1 MPDKNILIVLN
12 EDHGQWALGS
22 YGNREIN
29 TPTLDYLAR
38 TGVQMDNA
46 FTPTP
51 VCSPARACLLT
62 GRLSSQHGVHDYL
75 ASGSE
80 VDRQDW
86 LGDEILLPELLANAG
101 YQTALIGKWHLGNDN
116 RPQAGFE
123 YWFTH
128 SADYPIEHGGS
139 HRYSDQGQV
148 ITLSG
153 YKTQILTDRAISYLR
168 QRNVDRPFF
177 MLVSYTASHSP
188 WNNHPERLVNQYR
201 QCRFEDIPEDVLH
214 PFGKQNLESTFD
226 TRRNPHEGQAQY
238 YASVS
243 QVDEAVGR
251 IMDELDATGLR
262 DSTLLVFTS
271 DHGLNCGQHG
281 IWGKGNGTLPLN
293 MVEESIRIPLIF
305 NQPEVLYGG
314 QNRREFVD
322 HCDIFQTLVEY
333 AGVELPVRGENF
345 YPGRSFLPMLDNS
358 RPVMNWRDIQ
368 FGEYGDLRMVR
379 TTTHKLIHRYLDGSG
394 ELFDLLHDPR
404 ETINLLHDLDMQP
417 LVERLTSLIEAY
429 FSRYEDPVKSGRRV
443 RDLPKHNA
451 TEAWRSNID
460 SN

>member
-116 RPQAGFE
+116 QPQAGFE

-128 SADYPIEHGGS
+128 SADYPIEHGGL

-168 QRNVDRPFF
+168 RRDADRPFF
-177 MLVSYTASHSP
+177 LLVSYTASHSP
-188 WNNHPERLVNQYR
+188 WNNHPERLVDQYR
-201 QCRFEDIPEDVLH
+201 QCRFEDIPEDVLY

-226 TRRNPHEGQAQY
+226 SRQNPHEGQAQY

-251 IMDELDATGLR
+251 IMDELEATGLR
-262 DSTLLVFTS
+262 ASTLLIFTS

-281 IWGKGNGTLPLN
+281 IWGKGNGTIPLN

-305 NQPEVLYGG
+305 NQPGALFGG
-314 QNRREFVD
+314 QHRREFVD

-333 AGVELPVRGENF
+333 AGVEPPFRGENY
-345 YPGRSFLPMLDNS
+345 YPGRSFLPLLDNS
-358 RPVMNWRDIQ
+358 RPVVDWRDSQ

-379 TTTHKLIHRYLDGSG
+379 TTTHKLIRRYLQGSG
-394 ELFDLLHDPR
+394 ELFDLRHDPR
-404 ETINLLHDLDMQP
+404 ETVNLLYDPDMRP

-429 FSRYEDPVKSGRRV
+429 FSRYEDPLKSGLRV
-443 RDLPKHNA
+443 RDLPKHNT
-451 TEAWRSNID
+451 TEAWRTNID
-460 SN
+460 SD

>member
-1 MPDKNILIVLN
+1 MPQKNILIVLN

-22 YGNREIN
+22 YGNHEIN

-62 GRLSSQHGVHDYL
+62 GRLASQHGVHDYL
-75 ASGSE
+75 ASGPE
-80 VDRQDW
+80 TDRYDW
-86 LGDEILLPELLANAG
+86 LGGEILLPKLLAEAG
-101 YQTALIGKWHLGNDN
+101 YQTALIGKWHLGNDSQ
-116 RPQAGFE
+116 PQAGFE

-128 SADYPIEHGGS
+128 SADYPIEHGGP
-139 HRYSDQGQV
+139 HRYSDQGR
-148 ITLSG
+148 IISLTG
-153 YKTQILTDRAISYLR
+153 YKTQILTDRAISYLM
-168 QRNVDRPFF
+168 QRDKERPFF
-177 MLVSYTASHSP
+177 VLVSYTASHSP
-188 WNNHPERLVNQYR
+188 WNNHPERLVDQYR
-201 QCRFEDIPEDVLH
+201 RGRFEDISEDAFH

-226 TRRNPHEGQAQY
+226 TRLNPREGQAQY

-251 IMDELDATGLR
+251 IMDELEALGLR
-262 DSTLLVFTS
+262 ESTLLIFTS

-305 NQPEVLYGG
+305 NQPGNLYSG
-314 QNRREFVD
+314 QHRREFVD
-322 HCDIFQTLVEY
+322 HCDIFQTLMEF
-333 AGVELPVRGENF
+333 AGVELPVKDENY

-358 RPVMNWRDIQ
+358 RPVIDWRDIQ

-379 TTTHKLIHRYLDGSG
+379 TATHKLIRRYLDGSA
-394 ELFDLLHDPR
+394 ELFDLVHDPR
-404 ETINLLHDLDMQP
+404 ETINLIHEPDMQP
-417 LVERLTSLIEAY
+417 LVERLTSMMEGY
-429 FSRYEDPVKSGRRV
+429 FSRYEDPVKSGLRV
-443 RDLPKHNA
+443 RELPKHNT
-451 TEAWRSNID
+451 TEAWRSNTE